1 MTKQEIIDYV
11 MTTPS
16 NPNKAVLE
24 GMLDSFSDG
33 EGGGGSNRVLLYE
46 NDALEFTNQG
56 APPIIYTTARG
67 LFLEPVWNDG
77 NLTFAIEIDGEE
89 AFVGYVVTPS
99 GTTEQAAM
107 GIKNP
112 GDTQAVSDGA
122 KAGALFDQTSMG
134 KNCVFQTAMFML
146 NSSAYSGTVHSV
158 KIYKEI

>member
-33 EGGGGSNRVLLYE
+33 EGGGSSRVLLYE
-46 NDALEFTNQG
+46 NDALDFTDPG
-56 APPIIYTTARG
+56 ASPIISVTMHES
-67 LFLEPVWNDG
+67 FLEPVWNDG

-89 AFVGYVVTPS
+89 AFVGNVVTPS
-99 GTTEQAAM
+99 GTTQQAAM

-122 KAGALFDQTSMG
+122 KAGALFDQTYIG

-158 KIYKEI
+158 KLYKEA

>member
-24 GMLDSFSDG
+24 GMLDSIADA
-33 EGGGGSNRVLLYE
+33 GGGGSSRVLLYE
-46 NDALEFTNQG
+46 NNAVEFTDQG
-56 APPIIYTTARG
+56 APPIISVTVQES
-67 LFLEPVWNDG
+67 LLEPVWNDG

-89 AFVGYVVTPS
+89 AFVGNVVTPS
-99 GTTEQAAM
+99 GTTQQVAM

-122 KAGALFDQTSMG
+122 KAGALFEQTHIG
-134 KNCVFQTAMFML
+134 KYCVFQTAMFML
-146 NSSAYSGTVHSV
+146 NSSAYSGTTHSV
-158 KIYKEI
+158 KIYKEV